1 MNRRVSQ
8 TILGLLVA
16 AAFLVAILYRLDWE
30 ETERVLLGM
39 DTILLIP
46 IFALL
51 GVHYIL
57 KGLRWRVLLRGRG
70 LVTRALACRLT
81 LIGFLMNNVIPARLG
96 ELVRPYLLSVNQPQM
111 SFPFAVATV
120 FGDKIYDL
128 LLVVLML
135 LFSILFVSA
144 PTYVVA
150 GIGLLTGVALAFFV
164 VAFVGARWRRREL
177 QNQSETSWLRRMSAL
192 AGRFEERVYD
202 AALAAMDGLSVV
214 VESLPRATMALL
226 YSAGS
231 FLFLVGAIQL
241 CARSL
246 HIEISIPAAM
256 FVIGITGIGFMIPG
270 APASAGS
277 FHFFAATALELVADV
292 SWDEAVSFAIVAH
305 LTQVVLVS
313 MMGTTALVGLDL
325 SRYGGFR
332 GLMRRAE
339 KQQEE
344 QPETREGERS

>member
-16 AAFLVAILYRLDWE
+16 VAFLVAILYRLNWA
-30 ETERVLLGM
+30 ETQRVLSGM
-39 DTILLIP
+39 DVLLLIP
-46 IFALL
+46 MFALL

-57 KGLRWRVLLRGRG
+57 KGLRWRVLLAGRG

-81 LIGFLMNNVIPARLG
+81 LIGFFMNNIIPARLG
-96 ELVRPYLLSVNQPQM
+96 ELVRPYLLSANQPQM

-128 LLVVLML
+128 LLVVLMM
-135 LFSILFVSA
+135 LFSILFVDA

-150 GIGLLTGVALAFFV
+150 GIALLTGVALAFFV
-164 VAFVGARWRRREL
+164 LAFVGARWRQREL
-177 QNQSETSWLRRMSAL
+177 QRQSDTSWLRKLSAL
-192 AGRFEERVYD
+192 AGRFEDRVYH
-202 AALAAMDGLSVV
+202 AILAFLDGLSVV
-214 VESLPRATMALL
+214 VESLPRAMMALFYTTL
-226 YSAGS
+226 S
-231 FLFLVGAIQL
+231 FVLLAFVICLS
-241 CARSL
+241 ARSL

-256 FVIGITGIGFMIPG
+256 FVIGITGIGFMIPA
-270 APASAGS
+270 APTNAGS

-305 LTQVVLVS
+305 LTQVSLVS
-313 MMGTTALVGLDL
+313 MMGATALVGLDL
-325 SRYGGFR
+325 SRFGGVR

-339 KQQEE
+339 KQKDE
-344 QPETREGERS
+344 QPETREGERP